1 MDGKMELVRQTPQR
15 KNKVACLKKRKNR
28 MVPNYL
34 PSISA
39 AIGGFTPQRYVWR
52 ACIGLH
58 CAPRFLVAF
67 TYYNFHMSVRLAE
80 KNKLY
85 GHLAAIAC
93 VLHIIENLALLG
105 LTYVASN
112 ENHYAH
118 EKFFITFLVSSL
130 CYMLLTIILVK
141 WGRTYDGRTMSA
153 RERKSYSTK
162 FTLFVFNISCC
173 FIAAY
178 VYWRHNKYCEPGVYS
193 IFALIEY
200 LMVFSNITFHG
211 YTWLLDY
218 NGYNLCLI
226 ADGSLVENKEKK
238 T

>member
-1 MDGKMELVRQTPQR
+1 MHRQWPYGPWLEYEEW
-15 KNKVACLKKRKNR
+15 AWNR
-28 MVPNYL
+28 FFTVQEVPNYL

-85 GHLAAIAC
+85 GHLAAVAC

-130 CYMLLTIILVK
+130 FYMLFTIILVK
-141 WGRTYDGRTMSA
+141 WGRTYDGRKMTS

-162 FTLFVFNISCC
+162 FSLFAFNISCC

-178 VYWRHNKYCEPGVYS
+178 VYWRHNKYCEPGVFTM
-193 IFALIEY
+193 FALSEY
-200 LMVFSNITFHG
+200 LIVATNIWFHYNWMSSDLSNTLWI
-211 YTWLLDY
+211 
-218 NGYNLCLI
+218 NI
-226 ADGSLVENKEKK
+226 SLEDRKHYLPI
-238 T
+238 